1 MNRSELHKD
10 VGKSRPQ
17 GNRIHA
23 DPPGATSIS
32 TQIIRQDHDIRQWQ
46 VTGLSQ
52 ANLSVYFCIQERVV
66 VPPRAQ
72 LSGGDIPMLFC
83 KMAATRIYSRE

>member
-1 MNRSELHKD
+1 MNRSEPHKD
-10 VGKSRPQ
+10 VEKSRPQ

-23 DPPGATSIS
+23 YPLGTSIS
-32 TQIIRQDHDIRQWQ
+32 TQIIRQDHGIRQWQ